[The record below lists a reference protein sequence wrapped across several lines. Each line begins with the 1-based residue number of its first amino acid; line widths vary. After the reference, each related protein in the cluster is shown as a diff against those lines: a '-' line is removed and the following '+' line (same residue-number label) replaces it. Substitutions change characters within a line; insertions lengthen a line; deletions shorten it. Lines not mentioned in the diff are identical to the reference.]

1 VPIVDVPG
9 WSCGTVTLLGLA
21 AIAKSF
27 PAWHGETVSATDVE
41 CVALAAWSNHQR
53 PWGLLGSAAD
63 ALGIGPIGTP
73 KWPLWFVI
81 VTWAETLCFAPATN
95 DAAGTET
102 LNG

>member
-41 CVALAAWSNHQR
+41 CVALAA
-53 PWGLLGSAAD
+53 
-63 ALGIGPIGTP
+63 
-73 KWPLWFVI
+73 
-81 VTWAETLCFAPATN
+81 
-95 DAAGTET
+95 
-102 LNG
+102 